1 MSEDDED
8 EVNLFV
14 FSKHHSLDPPLSFLS
29 KVILFFLLVH
39 TCIVHICIKRVHTCA
54 HIHAC
59 LRVCIIHVCLCLCI
73 CFYTYVCVCMGETA
87 CVYS

>member
-39 TCIVHICIKRVHTCA
+39 TCIVHEHAYAHTCT
-54 HIHAC
+54 
-59 LRVCIIHVCLCLCI
+59 
-73 CFYTYVCVCMGETA
+73 YTYNYTHTCTYAYTRKDVTNTRLGSTHDCTW
-87 CVYS
+87 YHR